1 MNKPSSAQWKEDQIY
16 LMISQQSITP
26 RVMISLGL
34 LYLIWGSTF
43 LSVRILLDYLPPLVI
58 TFSRNYTA
66 GFLLLLWSIVGGHW
80 KTMSAKHWRV
90 HLQAGVL
97 LISLGNGFMSLAGS
111 IVPSGFSSV
120 FMALGPS
127 LLVLFFWMNG
137 RSPSLRK
144 LVATCIGLLGI
155 IALASQKSLAIEGK
169 EHDFLLGI
177 GYLSVAVIG
186 WNIGVFRIQVTAA
199 NTYHFTQVCA
209 IQMLF
214 GALVVSIISYFH
226 GDFSSVQIADLPIKA
241 WCVFLYLALI
251 GSMLGFSL
259 FGFLSKACDA
269 TLVAT
274 YTYVNPVIA
283 LILGNLIL
291 GESLSIGLLL
301 ASFLILFA
309 VVLITTEKQ
318 KIY

>member
-1 MNKPSSAQWKEDQIY
+1 
-16 LMISQQSITP
+16 MIKHQSITP
-26 RVMISLGL
+26 RVMIALGL

-58 TFSRNYTA
+58 TVSRNFTA
-66 GFLLLLWSIVGGHW
+66 GFLLLIWSILGGYW
-80 KTMSAKHWRV
+80 KKMPLRHWRV
-90 HLQAGVL
+90 HLQAGIL
-97 LISLGNGFMSLAGS
+97 LIALGNGFMSLAGS
-111 IVPSGFSSV
+111 IIPSGFSSV

-127 LLVLFFWMNG
+127 LLVVLFWLNG
-137 RSPSLRK
+137 RKPSIRK
-144 LVATCIGLLGI
+144 LVATGLGLVGI

-169 EHDFLLGI
+169 EQDFLLGI
-177 GYLSVAVIG
+177 FYLSVAVVG
-186 WNIGVFRIQVTAA
+186 WNIGVFRIQVSGA
-199 NTYHFTQVCA
+199 NTYHFTQVSA

-214 GALVVSIISYFH
+214 GAFVVSIISYFY
-226 GDFSSVQIADLPIKA
+226 GDFNLVHVSDLPMKA
-241 WCVFLYLALI
+241 WLVFLYLALI

-291 GESLSIGLLL
+291 DESLSIGLLF

-318 KIY
+318 KTK

>member
-1 MNKPSSAQWKEDQIY
+1 
-16 LMISQQSITP
+16 MIKQASITP

-66 GFLLLLWSIVGGHW
+66 GFLLLIWSIAGGHW
-80 KTMSAKHWRV
+80 KRMSAKHMRV
-90 HLQAGVL
+90 HLQAGIL
-97 LISLGNGFMSLAGS
+97 LIALGNGFMSLAGR

-127 LLVLFFWMNG
+127 LLVLFFWLDG
-137 RSPSLRK
+137 RKPSIRK
-144 LVATCIGLLGI
+144 ALATGIGLFGI
-155 IALASQKSLAIEGK
+155 IALASQKSLAISGQEQ
-169 EHDFLLGI
+169 DFLLGI
-177 GYLSVAVIG
+177 LYLSIAVIA
-186 WNIGVFRIQVTAA
+186 WNIGVFRIQITAA

-214 GALVVSIISYFH
+214 GAFVVSIISFYH
-226 GDFSSVQIADLPIKA
+226 GDFDLIHINSIPVKA
-241 WCVFLYLALI
+241 WSVFLYLALI
-251 GSMLGFSL
+251 GSMVGFSL
-259 FGFLSKACDA
+259 FGYLSKACDA
-269 TLVAT
+269 TWVAT

-291 GESLSIGLLL
+291 DEPLSIGLLL

-318 KIY
+318 KTIA

>member
-1 MNKPSSAQWKEDQIY
+1 
-16 LMISQQSITP
+16 MIKQQSITP
-26 RVMISLGL
+26 RVMIALGL

-43 LSVRILLDYLPPLVI
+43 LSVRILLAYLPPLVI
-58 TFSRNYTA
+58 TVSRNFTA
-66 GFLLLLWSIVGGHW
+66 GFLLLIWTFLGGHW
-80 KTMSAKHWRV
+80 KTMPLRHWRV
-90 HLQAGVL
+90 HLQAGIL
-97 LISLGNGFMSLAGS
+97 LIALGNGFMSLAGS
-111 IVPSGFSSV
+111 IIPSGFSSV

-127 LLVLFFWMNG
+127 LLVVLFWVNG

-144 LVATCIGLLGI
+144 LVATGLGLVGI
-155 IALASQKSLAIEGK
+155 IALASQNSLAIEGK
-169 EHDFLLGI
+169 EQDFLLGI
-177 GYLSVAVIG
+177 FYLSIAVIG
-186 WNIGVFRIQVTAA
+186 WNIGVFRIQVSGA
-199 NTYHFTQVCA
+199 NTYHFTQISA

-214 GALVVSIISYFH
+214 GAFVVSIVSYFN
-226 GDFSSVQIADLPIKA
+226 GDFNLVNVNDLPIKA
-241 WCVFLYLALI
+241 WSVFLYLALI

-291 GESLSIGLLL
+291 GESLSFGLLFS
-301 ASFLILFA
+301 SFLILFA

-318 KIY
+318 KTI

>member
-1 MNKPSSAQWKEDQIY
+1 
-16 LMISQQSITP
+16 MIKSQAISP

-66 GFLLLLWSIVGGHW
+66 GSLLLIWSLLGGHW
-80 KTMSAKHWRV
+80 KPMSNLHWCV
-90 HLQAGVL
+90 HLQAGIL
-97 LISLGNGFMSLAGS
+97 LIALGNGFMSLAGS

-120 FMALGPS
+120 FMALGPA
-127 LLVLFFWMNG
+127 LLVLFFWLGG
-137 RSPSLRK
+137 RKPSLRK
-144 LVATCIGLLGI
+144 LLATGIGLLGI
-155 IALASQKSLAIEGK
+155 IALASQKSLAIAGK
-169 EHDFLLGI
+169 ELDFLLGI
-177 GYLSVAVIG
+177 FYLSIAVIG
-186 WNIGVFRIQVTAA
+186 WNIGVFRIQWTGA
-199 NTYHFTQVCA
+199 NSYHFTQVCA

-214 GALVVSIISYFH
+214 GAFVVSIISYIH
-226 GDFSSVQIADLPIKA
+226 GDFANVQISNLPWKA
-241 WCVFLYLALI
+241 WSVFIYLALI
-251 GSMLGFSL
+251 GSTLGFSL
-259 FGFLSKACDA
+259 FGYLSKACDA

-291 GESLSIGLLL
+291 SEPLSSGLLL

-318 KIY
+318 KPNER

>member
-1 MNKPSSAQWKEDQIY
+1 MSKQSSEPWNADQICY
-16 LMISQQSITP
+16 MTNHSPITP
-26 RVMISLGL
+26 RVTISLGL

-58 TFSRNYTA
+58 TFSRNFTA
-66 GFLLLLWSIVGGHW
+66 GFLLFLWSVLGGHW
-80 KTMSAKHWRV
+80 KKMTLKHLRV
-90 HLQAGVL
+90 HLQAGIL

-127 LLVLFFWMNG
+127 LLVLFFWIDG
-137 RSPSLRK
+137 RKPSIRK
-144 LVATCIGLLGI
+144 AIATLIGLIGI
-155 IALASQKSLAIEGK
+155 VALASQKSLAIQGK
-169 EHDFLLGI
+169 EQEFLVGI
-177 GYLSVAVIG
+177 AYLSIAVLA
-186 WNIGVFRIQVTAA
+186 WNIGVFRIQITGA

-214 GALVVSIISYFH
+214 GAFVVSIISYFH
-226 GDFSSVQIADLPIKA
+226 GDFQIVSLSELPLKA
-241 WCVFLYLALI
+241 WSVFFYLALI

-259 FGFLSKACDA
+259 FGYLSKACDA

-274 YTYVNPVIA
+274 YTYVNPIIA
-283 LILGNLIL
+283 LILGNLML
-291 GESLSIGLLL
+291 DESLSIGLLL

-318 KIY
+318 N

>member
-1 MNKPSSAQWKEDQIY
+1 
-16 LMISQQSITP
+16 MIKHQSISP

-66 GFLLLLWSIVGGHW
+66 GLLLLLWSIMGGHW
-80 KTMSAKHWRV
+80 KRMSAKHWRV
-90 HLQAGVL
+90 HLQAGIL
-97 LISLGNGFMSLAGS
+97 LIAIGNGFMSLAGS

-127 LLVLFFWMNG
+127 LLVLFFWLDG
-137 RSPSLRK
+137 RKPSFRK
-144 LVATCIGLLGI
+144 SIATTIGLLGI
-155 IALASQKSLAIEGK
+155 IALASQKSLAIAGK
-169 EHDFLLGI
+169 EQEFLQGI
-177 GYLSVAVIG
+177 VYLSIAVLG
-186 WNIGVFRIQVTAA
+186 WNMGVFRIQVTNA
-199 NTYHFTQVCA
+199 NSYHFTQVCA

-214 GALVVSIISYFH
+214 GAIVVSIISYFH
-226 GDFSSVQIADLPIKA
+226 GDFELVHLTELPAKA
-241 WCVFLYLALI
+241 WSVFFYLALI

-259 FGFLSKACDA
+259 FGYLSKACDA

-291 GESLSIGLLL
+291 GEPLSIGLLL

-309 VVLITTEKQ
+309 VVLITTEKH
-318 KIY
+318 KPI

>member
-1 MNKPSSAQWKEDQIY
+1 
-16 LMISQQSITP
+16 
-26 RVMISLGL
+26 MISLGL

-66 GFLLLLWSIVGGHW
+66 GLLLLLWSIMGGHW
-80 KTMSAKHWRV
+80 KRMSAKHWRV
-90 HLQAGVL
+90 HLQAGIL
-97 LISLGNGFMSLAGS
+97 LIAIGNGFMSLAGS

-127 LLVLFFWMNG
+127 LLVLFFWLDG
-137 RSPSLRK
+137 RKPSFRK
-144 LVATCIGLLGI
+144 SIATTIGLLGI
-155 IALASQKSLAIEGK
+155 IALASQKSLAIAGK
-169 EHDFLLGI
+169 EQEFLQGI
-177 GYLSVAVIG
+177 VYLSIAVLG
-186 WNIGVFRIQVTAA
+186 WNMGVFRIQVTNA
-199 NTYHFTQVCA
+199 NSYHFTQVCA

-214 GALVVSIISYFH
+214 GAIVVSIISYFH
-226 GDFSSVQIADLPIKA
+226 GDFELVHLTELPAKA
-241 WCVFLYLALI
+241 WSVFFYLALI

-259 FGFLSKACDA
+259 FGYLSKACDA

-291 GESLSIGLLL
+291 GEPLSIGLLL

-309 VVLITTEKQ
+309 VVLITTEKH
-318 KIY
+318 KPI

>member
-1 MNKPSSAQWKEDQIY
+1 
-16 LMISQQSITP
+16 MIA
-26 RVMISLGL
+26 LGL

-43 LSVRILLDYLPPLVI
+43 LSVRILLAYLPPLVI
-58 TFSRNYTA
+58 TVSRNFTA
-66 GFLLLLWSIVGGHW
+66 GFLLLIWTFLGGHW
-80 KTMSAKHWRV
+80 KTMPLRHWRV
-90 HLQAGVL
+90 HLQAGIL
-97 LISLGNGFMSLAGS
+97 LIALGNGFMSLAGS
-111 IVPSGFSSV
+111 IIPSGFSSV

-127 LLVLFFWMNG
+127 LLVVLFWVNG

-144 LVATCIGLLGI
+144 LVATGLGLVGI
-155 IALASQKSLAIEGK
+155 IALASQNSLAIEGK
-169 EHDFLLGI
+169 EQDFLLGI
-177 GYLSVAVIG
+177 FYLSIAVIG
-186 WNIGVFRIQVTAA
+186 WNIGVFRIQVSGA
-199 NTYHFTQVCA
+199 NTYHFTQISA

-214 GALVVSIISYFH
+214 GAFVVSIVSYFN
-226 GDFSSVQIADLPIKA
+226 GDFNLVNVNDLPIKA
-241 WCVFLYLALI
+241 WSVFLYLALI

-291 GESLSIGLLL
+291 GESLSFGLLFS
-301 ASFLILFA
+301 SFLILFA

-318 KIY
+318 KTI